1 MSETAISAC
10 IWLLFVFFCTASGS
24 ALTFVISNKSALRFF
39 PYLSGFAVGVML
51 SASVWSLLIPAI
63 ESSNFT
69 GAMKLFEAN
78 VGFLLGA
85 AFMIAV
91 CRITSRDNCVSAPLK
106 NERTSFSRLFTAI
119 TMHNIPEGLA
129 VGFAFGAVRSGAIG
143 VASAVAVA
151 FGIGVQNIPEGS
163 AISLTARKFLPKKK
177 AFAFGA
183 LSGIVEPIAGL
194 LGFAEAT
201 GVLLPYLMAFS
212 AGAMVFASVSDL
224 LPEAL
229 ASGKI
234 KTAVGVALG
243 FLLMMSLDVAL
254 G

>member
-1 MSETAISAC
+1 
-10 IWLLFVFFCTASGS
+10 
-24 ALTFVISNKSALRFF
+24 
-39 PYLSGFAVGVML
+39 
-51 SASVWSLLIPAI
+51 
-63 ESSNFT
+63 
-69 GAMKLFEAN
+69 
-78 VGFLLGA
+78 
-85 AFMIAV
+85 
-91 CRITSRDNCVSAPLK
+91 
-106 NERTSFSRLFTAI
+106 
-119 TMHNIPEGLA
+119 MHNIPEGLA

-163 AISLTARKFLPKKK
+163 AISLTARKCLPKKK

-194 LGFAEAT
+194 LGFLFAETT

-234 KTAVGVALG
+234 KTAVGVVLG